1 MNSLKID
8 DMTTYRWNISEFAA
22 GYDQSAEHVH
32 PLYLE
37 VQSVVLSQLPFRE
50 SDAFLLV
57 DAGGGSGRLVE
68 RVLDRFPRA
77 SAIVLDQSDAFLA
90 LAERRLARFGQRA
103 SCQLARLQSDWCAQ
117 LPQPPG
123 AVVSMSAIHHL
134 DASEKQALFA
144 NIFRALQPGGVFI
157 NGDEV
162 RPASDAEYL
171 ARMKDWA
178 AHMHRVMDAQLV
190 PQPLHAALLGWEARN
205 VTQFG
210 TPKHS
215 GDDCHDTIDEQLAWL
230 QSCGFVNCV
239 CPWQKEMWAVM
250 IGHK

>member
-1 MNSLKID
+1 
-8 DMTTYRWNISEFAA
+8 MTTYRWNISEFAV
-22 GYDQSAEHVH
+22 GYDESAEHVH
-32 PLYLE
+32 PHYVE
-37 VQSVVLSQLPFRE
+37 VQDIVLAQLPFRA
-50 SDAFLLV
+50 SDPFLLV

-68 RVLDRFPRA
+68 RFLNQFPCA
-77 SAIVLDQSDAFLA
+77 HAIVLDQSEAFLA
-90 LAERRLARFGQRA
+90 LAERRLARFGERA
-103 SCQLARLQSDWCAQ
+103 NCQLARLQSDWCSR
-117 LPQPPG
+117 LPQSPG

-134 DASEKQALFA
+134 DATEKQTLIA
-144 NIFRALQPGGVFI
+144 NIFQTLSHGGIFI

-171 ARMKDWA
+171 SRMKTWA
-178 AHMHRVMDAQLV
+178 EHMHRVMDAQLV

-215 GDDCHDTIDEQLAWL
+215 GDDCHDTVAQQLDWFRA
-230 QSCGFVNCV
+230 CGFVDCA

-250 IGHK
+250 VGRKP